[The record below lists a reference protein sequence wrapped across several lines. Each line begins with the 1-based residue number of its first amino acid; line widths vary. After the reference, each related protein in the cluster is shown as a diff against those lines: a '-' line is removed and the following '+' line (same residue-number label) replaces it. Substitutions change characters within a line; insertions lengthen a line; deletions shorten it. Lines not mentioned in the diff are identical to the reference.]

1 MWSKMKTRFFSC
13 IFTVII
19 FNCVPLMSFSQG
31 RGGNGGTMEVSERNE
46 AGQAV
51 LFDFDFPR
59 GDLQNLI
66 KFISEETD
74 LTIIASE
81 NDIKDKKFALTNL
94 KSVTIEETLEKIKTV
109 LSQYNLTMIRTDSTI
124 LITTFEKAVQMKV
137 PIKRITA
144 DPSQVEQTDEIQT
157 YIVQLSGAVASELVN
172 SLKTL
177 LNKSAN
183 IFADASSNLLIITDV
198 ASNIHRVV
206 TILQAVDEEPEIPL
220 KVEVV
225 PLVNAEATSLA
236 RTLSDVFSQ
245 DGMVANILRKL
256 GSAKDEKD
264 VEKLMQRAKEEGAG
278 IDMLRG
284 LIQIVPDENS
294 NSLIIK
300 ASEANITAL
309 KNLIEQLDT
318 VSNVQTEIKI
328 FRLDFAIAENVAETL
343 EDLITGISSGGSSRR
358 DRGRSSWRDRE
369 RRERER
375 RDRQRGRGDRGRGG
389 QGNQGIV
396 GTVSISSD
404 ERLNAILVS
413 SDPRNFSF
421 LDKIITELDEADP
434 QDEMQIYFLKFA
446 DAQTLTE
453 TLENL
458 FEGGTGSDDDRPWW
472 ERGRSRDRGGD
483 EGVGGFGIQGEVS
496 LVPDLRLNALL
507 VSTPSQNFATID
519 KLIKDLDV
527 NMPSQEWGT
536 KIYYLKYAD
545 AENIEAVINN
555 VYQGSSSS
563 SGRRGFFDFLP
574 SRRSQSQGSLAGN
587 VVAEAYPTL
596 NSIIVSTST
605 QRNFELITQFI
616 EELDV
621 PTPEGQR
628 EVTKLIRLEYAEAEE
643 LEQLLERVWDE
654 GDSSS
659 SSGRFSFSRFMASGG
674 QAEQKDVTSLR
685 GRVEVEADNQ
695 TNSVLV
701 RTLQRYM
708 ADAVA
713 MIRQLD
719 FVRGQ
724 VWINIQILEVTLDE
738 NTRFGLEITA
748 QENKIFGAELTDKN
762 PLVGNIET
770 QLGLAQ
776 QISGFNYS
784 LVSNEYMALLHT
796 LMRQNKVKT
805 LSTPSL
811 LARDNTSVSWSSG
824 RRIPYLQSINVSSN
838 TIDGGISQ
846 PLYNYDFID
855 PPVGINIDLIPHITR
870 SKPDTNG
877 LRTIGLE
884 IEQIQA
890 SNFIE
895 FTDFNAPITEDRT
908 FSGYIDIQDGQQ
920 IVVGG
925 MIKSK
930 QTEVENKVP
939 FLGDIPL
946 IGGLFR
952 STETIVE
959 NSEVVIL
966 ITPHIVDMQ
975 NADDIEKL
983 KQRADEWRHNGS
995 KEMQS
1000 GSNQDESNQDVDADN
1015 VDVDEWQH
1023 NESKEVQSESN
1034 QDEDPADDEDA
1045 GNADDDEEE
1054 K

>member
-1 MWSKMKTRFFSC
+1 MKIRFLSC
-13 IFTVII
+13 IVTLVT
-19 FNCVPLMSFSQG
+19 FNFLLLLSFAQD
-31 RGGNGGTMEVSERNE
+31 RGGNGGNMEVSERNE
-46 AGQAV
+46 TGQAV
-51 LFDFDFPR
+51 RFDFDFPR
-59 GDLQNLI
+59 GDLQSLI
-66 KFISEETD
+66 RFISEETD

-94 KSVTIEETLEKIKTV
+94 KGVTIEETLEKIKTV
-109 LSQYNLTMIRTDSTI
+109 LSQYNLTMIHTDSTI

-144 DPSQVEQTDEIQT
+144 DPNQVEQTDEIQT
-157 YIVQLSGAVASELVN
+157 YIIQLTGAVASELVN

-183 IFADASSNLLIITDV
+183 IFADTTSNLLIITDV

-206 TILQAVDEEPEIPL
+206 TILQAADEEPQIPL

-245 DGMVANILRKL
+245 DGMVSNILRKL
-256 GSAKDEKD
+256 GNAKDEKD
-264 VEKLMQRAKEEGAG
+264 VEKMMQKAKKDGAG

-284 LIQIVPDENS
+284 LIQIVPDQNS

-300 ASEANITAL
+300 ASEDNIAAL
-309 KNLIEQLDT
+309 KNLIEKLDT

-328 FRLDFAIAENVAETL
+328 FRLNYAISENVAETL
-343 EDLITGISSGGSSRR
+343 EDLITGISGSSSSRSR
-358 DRGRSSWRDRE
+358 DRGRSWWDRR

-375 RDRQRGRGDRGRGG
+375 RERGG
-389 QGNQGIV
+389 SSQSNQGVV
-396 GTVSISSD
+396 GTVSVSSD
-404 ERLNAILVS
+404 ERLNAILIS
-413 SDPRNFSF
+413 SDPRNFPF
-421 LDKIITELDEADP
+421 LEKIITELDEADP

-453 TLENL
+453 TLRNL
-458 FEGGTGSDDDRPWW
+458 FEGDTGEDDDRPWW
-472 ERGRSRDRGGD
+472 ERRRERDRGD
-483 EGVGGFGIQGEVS
+483 EGEGGFGIQGAVS

-507 VSTPSQNFATID
+507 VSTPQQNFATID

-527 NMPSQEWGT
+527 SMPSQEWGT
-536 KIYYLKYAD
+536 KVYYLKYAD

-563 SGRRGFFDFLP
+563 SRNRGFFSFLP
-574 SRRSQSQGSLAGN
+574 SRRTQSQGSLAGN
-587 VVAEAYPTL
+587 VVAEAYPTM
-596 NSIIVSTST
+596 NSVIVSTST

-621 PTPEGQR
+621 PTPKGQR
-628 EVTKLIRLEYAEAEE
+628 EITKLIRLEYADAEDM
-643 LEQLLERVWDE
+643 EQLLESIWDE
-654 GDSSS
+654 WSSNDNN
-659 SSGRFSFSRFMASGG
+659 RFSFSRFMASGG
-674 QAEQKDVTSLR
+674 QAEQTDVTSLR
-685 GRVEVEADNQ
+685 GKVETEADNQ
-695 TNSVLV
+695 TNSILV
-701 RTLQRYM
+701 RTLERYM
-708 ADAVA
+708 DDAEA

-724 VWINIQILEVTLDE
+724 VWIDIQILEVTLDE
-738 NTRFGLEITA
+738 NTRFGLQMTA
-748 QENKIFGAELTDKN
+748 QENKIFGTELTNQN
-762 PLVGNIET
+762 PLVGNIDT

-784 LVSNEYMALLHT
+784 LASNEYMALLHT

-811 LARDNTSVSWSSG
+811 LTRDNTQVSWSSG
-824 RRIPYLQSINVSSN
+824 RRIPYLQSINVSN
-838 TIDGGISQ
+838 NLLDGGVSQ

-855 PPVGINIDLIPHITR
+855 PPVGINIELTPHITKSESNTSER
-870 SKPDTNG
+870 
-877 LRTIGLE
+877 RTIGLE
-884 IEQIQA
+884 IDQIQA

-895 FTDFNAPITEDRT
+895 FTDFNAPITEDRI
-908 FSGYIDIQDGQQ
+908 FSGYIDILDGQQ

-925 MIKSK
+925 MIKSQ

-946 IGGLFR
+946 IGSLFR
-952 STETIVE
+952 STETITE

-975 NADDIEKL
+975 NENDVEKL
-983 KQRADEWRHNGS
+983 KQKTDEWRHNGS
-995 KEMQS
+995 KEIQPES
-1000 GSNQDESNQDVDADN
+1000 KQDE
-1015 VDVDEWQH
+1015 
-1023 NESKEVQSESN
+1023 
-1034 QDEDPADDEDA
+1034 
-1045 GNADDDEEE
+1045 E

>member
-1 MWSKMKTRFFSC
+1 MKIRFLSC
-13 IFTVII
+13 IVTLVT
-19 FNCVPLMSFSQG
+19 FNFLLLLSFAQD
-31 RGGNGGTMEVSERNE
+31 RGGNGGNMEVSERNE
-46 AGQAV
+46 TGQAV
-51 LFDFDFPR
+51 RFDFDFPR
-59 GDLQNLI
+59 GDLQSLI
-66 KFISEETD
+66 RFISEETD

-94 KSVTIEETLEKIKTV
+94 KGVTIEETLEKIKTV
-109 LSQYNLTMIRTDSTI
+109 LSQYNLTMIHTDSTI

-144 DPSQVEQTDEIQT
+144 DPNQVEQTDEIQT
-157 YIVQLSGAVASELVN
+157 YIIQLTGAVASELVN

-183 IFADASSNLLIITDV
+183 IFADTTSNLLIITDV

-206 TILQAVDEEPEIPL
+206 TILQAADEEPQIPL

-245 DGMVANILRKL
+245 DGMVSNILRKL
-256 GSAKDEKD
+256 GNAKDEKD
-264 VEKLMQRAKEEGAG
+264 VEKMMQKAKKDGAG

-284 LIQIVPDENS
+284 LIQIVPDQNS

-300 ASEANITAL
+300 ASEDNIAAL
-309 KNLIEQLDT
+309 KNLIEKLDT

-328 FRLDFAIAENVAETL
+328 FRLNYAISENVAETL
-343 EDLITGISSGGSSRR
+343 EDLITGISGGSSSRSR
-358 DRGRSSWRDRE
+358 DRDRSWWDRR

-375 RDRQRGRGDRGRGG
+375 RERGG
-389 QGNQGIV
+389 SSQGNQGVV
-396 GTVSISSD
+396 GTVSVSSD
-404 ERLNAILVS
+404 ERLNAILLS
-413 SDPRNFSF
+413 SDPRNFPF
-421 LDKIITELDEADP
+421 LEKIITELDEADP

-453 TLENL
+453 TLRNL
-458 FEGGTGSDDDRPWW
+458 FEGDTGEDDDRPWW
-472 ERGRSRDRGGD
+472 ERRRERDRGD
-483 EGVGGFGIQGEVS
+483 EGEGGFGIQGEVS

-507 VSTPSQNFATID
+507 VSTPQQNFATID

-527 NMPSQEWGT
+527 SMPSQEWGT
-536 KIYYLKYAD
+536 KVYYLKYAD

-563 SGRRGFFDFLP
+563 SRNRGFFSFLP
-574 SRRSQSQGSLAGN
+574 SRRTQSQGSLAGN
-587 VVAEAYPTL
+587 VVAEAYPTM
-596 NSIIVSTST
+596 NSVIVSTST

-621 PTPEGQR
+621 PTPKGQR
-628 EVTKLIRLEYAEAEE
+628 EITKLIRLQYADAEE
-643 LEQLLERVWDE
+643 MEQLLESIWDE
-654 GDSSS
+654 WSSNDNNR
-659 SSGRFSFSRFMASGG
+659 GFSFSRFMASGG
-674 QAEQKDVTSLR
+674 QAEQTDVTSLR
-685 GRVEVEADNQ
+685 GKVETEADTQ
-695 TNSVLV
+695 TNSILV
-701 RTLQRYM
+701 RTLERYM
-708 ADAVA
+708 DDAEA

-724 VWINIQILEVTLDE
+724 VWIDIQILEVTLDE
-738 NTRFGLEITA
+738 NTRFGLQMTA
-748 QENKIFGAELTDKN
+748 QENKIFGTELTNQN
-762 PLVGNIET
+762 PLVGNIDT

-784 LVSNEYMALLHT
+784 LASNEYMALLHT

-811 LARDNTSVSWSSG
+811 LTRDNTQVSWSSG
-824 RRIPYLQSINVSSN
+824 RRIPYLQSINVSN
-838 TIDGGISQ
+838 NLLDGGVSQ

-855 PPVGINIDLIPHITR
+855 PPVGINIELTPHITKSESNTSER
-870 SKPDTNG
+870 
-877 LRTIGLE
+877 RTIGLE
-884 IEQIQA
+884 IDQIQA

-908 FSGYIDIQDGQQ
+908 FSGYIDILDGQQ

-946 IGGLFR
+946 IGSLFR
-952 STETIVE
+952 STETITE

-975 NADDIEKL
+975 NENDVEKL
-983 KQRADEWRHNGS
+983 KQKTDEWRHNGS
-995 KEMQS
+995 KEIQPES
-1000 GSNQDESNQDVDADN
+1000 KQDE
-1015 VDVDEWQH
+1015 
-1023 NESKEVQSESN
+1023 
-1034 QDEDPADDEDA
+1034 
-1045 GNADDDEEE
+1045 E

>member
-1 MWSKMKTRFFSC
+1 MKIRFLSC
-13 IFTVII
+13 IVTLVT
-19 FNCVPLMSFSQG
+19 FNFLLLLSFAQD
-31 RGGNGGTMEVSERNE
+31 RGGNGGNMEVSERNE
-46 AGQAV
+46 TGQAV
-51 LFDFDFPR
+51 RFDFDFPR
-59 GDLQNLI
+59 GDLQSLI
-66 KFISEETD
+66 RFISEETD

-94 KSVTIEETLEKIKTV
+94 KGVTIEETLEKIKTV
-109 LSQYNLTMIRTDSTI
+109 LSQYNLTMIHTDSTI

-144 DPSQVEQTDEIQT
+144 DPNQVEQTDEIQT
-157 YIVQLSGAVASELVN
+157 YIIQLTGAVASELVN

-183 IFADASSNLLIITDV
+183 IFADTTSNLLIITDV

-206 TILQAVDEEPEIPL
+206 TILQAADEEPQIPL

-245 DGMVANILRKL
+245 DGMVSNILRKL
-256 GSAKDEKD
+256 GNAKDEKD
-264 VEKLMQRAKEEGAG
+264 VEKMMQKAKKDGAG

-284 LIQIVPDENS
+284 LIQIVPDQNS

-300 ASEANITAL
+300 ASEDNIAAL
-309 KNLIEQLDT
+309 KNLIEKLDT

-328 FRLDFAIAENVAETL
+328 FRLNYAISENVAETL
-343 EDLITGISSGGSSRR
+343 EDLITGISGSSSSRSR
-358 DRGRSSWRDRE
+358 DRGRSWWDRR

-375 RDRQRGRGDRGRGG
+375 RERGG
-389 QGNQGIV
+389 SSQSNQGVV
-396 GTVSISSD
+396 GTVSVSSD
-404 ERLNAILVS
+404 ERLNAILIS
-413 SDPRNFSF
+413 SDPRNFPF
-421 LDKIITELDEADP
+421 LEKIITELDEADP

-453 TLENL
+453 TLRNL
-458 FEGGTGSDDDRPWW
+458 FEGDTGEDDDRPWW
-472 ERGRSRDRGGD
+472 ERRRERDRGD
-483 EGVGGFGIQGEVS
+483 ESEGGFGIQGEVS

-507 VSTPSQNFATID
+507 VSTPQQNFATID

-527 NMPSQEWGT
+527 SMPSQEWGT
-536 KIYYLKYAD
+536 KVYYLKYAD

-563 SGRRGFFDFLP
+563 SRNRGFFSFLP
-574 SRRSQSQGSLAGN
+574 SRRTQSQGSLAGN
-587 VVAEAYPTL
+587 VVAEAYPTM
-596 NSIIVSTST
+596 NSVIVSTST

-621 PTPEGQR
+621 PTPKGQR
-628 EVTKLIRLEYAEAEE
+628 EITKLIRLEYADAEDM
-643 LEQLLERVWDE
+643 EQLLERTWDE
-654 GDSSS
+654 N
-659 SSGRFSFSRFMASGG
+659 SGNDNNRGFSFSRFMASGG

-695 TNSVLV
+695 TNSILV
-701 RTLQRYM
+701 RTLERYM
-708 ADAVA
+708 DDAEA

-724 VWINIQILEVTLDE
+724 VWIDIQILEVTLDE
-738 NTRFGLEITA
+738 NTRFGLQMTA
-748 QENKIFGAELTDKN
+748 QENKIFGTELTNQN
-762 PLVGNIET
+762 PLVGNIDT

-784 LVSNEYMALLHT
+784 LASNEYMALLHT

-811 LARDNTSVSWSSG
+811 LTRDNTQVSWSSG
-824 RRIPYLQSINVSSN
+824 RRIPYLQSINVSN
-838 TIDGGISQ
+838 NLLDGGVSQ

-855 PPVGINIDLIPHITR
+855 PPVGINIELTPHITKSESNTSER
-870 SKPDTNG
+870 
-877 LRTIGLE
+877 RTIGLE
-884 IEQIQA
+884 IDQIQA

-908 FSGYIDIQDGQQ
+908 FSGYIDILDGQQ

-946 IGGLFR
+946 IGSLFR
-952 STETIVE
+952 STETITE

-975 NADDIEKL
+975 NENDIEKL
-983 KQRADEWRHNGS
+983 KQKTDEWRHNGS
-995 KEMQS
+995 KEIQPES
-1000 GSNQDESNQDVDADN
+1000 KQDE
-1015 VDVDEWQH
+1015 
-1023 NESKEVQSESN
+1023 
-1034 QDEDPADDEDA
+1034 
-1045 GNADDDEEE
+1045 E

>member
-1 MWSKMKTRFFSC
+1 MKTRFFSC
-13 IFTVII
+13 IVTLVT
-19 FNCVPLMSFSQG
+19 FNFLLLLSFAQDRG
-31 RGGNGGTMEVSERNE
+31 RNGGNMEVSERNE
-46 AGQAV
+46 TGQAV
-51 LFDFDFPR
+51 RFDFDFPR
-59 GDLQNLI
+59 GDLQSLI
-66 KFISEETD
+66 RFISEETD

-81 NDIKDKKFALTNL
+81 SDIKDKKFALTNL
-94 KSVTIEETLEKIKTV
+94 KGVTIEETLEKIKTV
-109 LSQYNLTMIRTDSTI
+109 LSQYDLTMIHTDSTI

-144 DPSQVEQTDEIQT
+144 DPDQVEQTDEIQT
-157 YIVQLSGAVASELVN
+157 YIIQLTGAVASELVN

-183 IFADASSNLLIITDV
+183 IFADTTSNLLIITDV

-206 TILQAVDEEPEIPL
+206 TILQAADEEPQIPL

-245 DGMVANILRKL
+245 DGMVSNILRKL
-256 GSAKDEKD
+256 GNAKDEKD
-264 VEKLMQRAKEEGAG
+264 VEKMMQRAKKDGAG

-284 LIQIVPDENS
+284 LIQIVPDQNS

-300 ASEANITAL
+300 ASEANIAAL
-309 KNLIEQLDT
+309 KNLIEKLDT

-328 FRLDFAIAENVAETL
+328 FRLNYAISENVAETL
-343 EDLITGISSGGSSRR
+343 EDLITGISGSSSSRSR
-358 DRGRSSWRDRE
+358 DRNRSWWDRG

-375 RDRQRGRGDRGRGG
+375 RERGG
-389 QGNQGIV
+389 SSQSNQGVV

-413 SDPRNFSF
+413 SDPRNFP
-421 LDKIITELDEADP
+421 LLEKIITELDEADP

-453 TLENL
+453 TLRNL
-458 FEGGTGSDDDRPWW
+458 FEGDTGEDDDRPWW
-472 ERGRSRDRGGD
+472 ERRRERDRGD
-483 EGVGGFGIQGEVS
+483 EGEGGFGIQGEVS

-507 VSTPSQNFATID
+507 VSTPQQNFATID

-536 KIYYLKYAD
+536 KVYYLKYAD

-563 SGRRGFFDFLP
+563 SRSRGFFSFLP
-574 SRRSQSQGSLAGN
+574 SRRTQSQGSLAGN
-587 VVAEAYPTL
+587 VVAEAYPTM
-596 NSIIVSTST
+596 NSVIVSTST

-621 PTPEGQR
+621 PTPKGQR
-628 EVTKLIRLEYAEAEE
+628 EITKLIRLEYAEAEE
-643 LEQLLERVWDE
+643 MEQLLESIWDE
-654 GDSSS
+654 FSSNDNNR
-659 SSGRFSFSRFMASGG
+659 GFSFSRFMASGG
-674 QAEQKDVTSLR
+674 QAEQTDVTSLR
-685 GRVEVEADNQ
+685 GKVETEADNQ
-695 TNSVLV
+695 TNSILV
-701 RTLQRYM
+701 RTLERYM
-708 ADAVA
+708 DDAEA
-713 MIRQLD
+713 MVRQLD

-724 VWINIQILEVTLDE
+724 VWIDIQILEVTLDE
-738 NTRFGLEITA
+738 NTRFGLEMTA
-748 QENKIFGAELTDKN
+748 QENKIFGTELTNQN
-762 PLVGNIET
+762 PLVGNIDT

-811 LARDNTSVSWSSG
+811 LTRDNTQVSWSSG
-824 RRIPYLQSINVSSN
+824 RRIPYLQSINVSN
-838 TIDGGISQ
+838 NLLDGGVSQ

-855 PPVGINIDLIPHITR
+855 PPVGININLTPHITK
-870 SKPDTNG
+870 SESNTSEQ
-877 LRTIGLE
+877 RTIGLE
-884 IEQIQA
+884 IDEIQA

-908 FSGYIDIQDGQQ
+908 FSGYIDILDGQQ

-946 IGGLFR
+946 IGSLFR
-952 STETIVE
+952 STETITE

-975 NADDIEKL
+975 NENDIEKL
-983 KQRADEWRHNGS
+983 KQKADEWRHNGS
-995 KEMQS
+995 QEIQPESK
-1000 GSNQDESNQDVDADN
+1000 QDE
-1015 VDVDEWQH
+1015 
-1023 NESKEVQSESN
+1023 
-1034 QDEDPADDEDA
+1034 
-1045 GNADDDEEE
+1045 E

>member
-1 MWSKMKTRFFSC
+1 MKIRFLSC
-13 IFTVII
+13 IVTLVT
-19 FNCVPLMSFSQG
+19 FNFLLLLSFAQD
-31 RGGNGGTMEVSERNE
+31 RGGNGGNMEVSERNE
-46 AGQAV
+46 TGQAV
-51 LFDFDFPR
+51 RFDFDFPR
-59 GDLQNLI
+59 GDLQSLI
-66 KFISEETD
+66 RFISEETD

-94 KSVTIEETLEKIKTV
+94 KGVTIEETLEKIKTV
-109 LSQYNLTMIRTDSTI
+109 LSQYNLTMIHTDSTI

-144 DPSQVEQTDEIQT
+144 DPNQVEQTDEIQT
-157 YIVQLSGAVASELVN
+157 YIIQLTGAVASELVN

-183 IFADASSNLLIITDV
+183 IFADTTSNLLIITDV

-206 TILQAVDEEPEIPL
+206 TILQAADEEPQIPL

-245 DGMVANILRKL
+245 DGMVSNILRKL
-256 GSAKDEKD
+256 GNAKDEKD
-264 VEKLMQRAKEEGAG
+264 VEKMMQKAKKDGAG

-284 LIQIVPDENS
+284 LIQIVPDQNS

-300 ASEANITAL
+300 ASEDNIAAL
-309 KNLIEQLDT
+309 KNLIEKLDT

-328 FRLDFAIAENVAETL
+328 FRLNYAISENVAETL
-343 EDLITGISSGGSSRR
+343 EDLITGISGSSSSRSR
-358 DRGRSSWRDRE
+358 DRGRSWWDRR

-375 RDRQRGRGDRGRGG
+375 RERGG
-389 QGNQGIV
+389 SSQSNQGVV
-396 GTVSISSD
+396 GTVSVSSD
-404 ERLNAILVS
+404 ERLNAILIS
-413 SDPRNFSF
+413 SDPRNFPF
-421 LDKIITELDEADP
+421 LEKIITELDEADP

-453 TLENL
+453 TLRNL
-458 FEGGTGSDDDRPWW
+458 FEGDTGEDDDRPWW
-472 ERGRSRDRGGD
+472 ERRRERDRGD
-483 EGVGGFGIQGEVS
+483 EGEGGFGIQGEVS

-507 VSTPSQNFATID
+507 VSTPQQNFATID

-527 NMPSQEWGT
+527 SMPSQEWGT
-536 KIYYLKYAD
+536 KVYYLKYAD

-563 SGRRGFFDFLP
+563 SRNRGFFSFLP
-574 SRRSQSQGSLAGN
+574 SRRTQSQGSLAGN
-587 VVAEAYPTL
+587 VVAEAYPTM
-596 NSIIVSTST
+596 NSVIVSTST

-621 PTPEGQR
+621 PTPKGQR
-628 EVTKLIRLEYAEAEE
+628 EITKLIRLQYAEAEE
-643 LEQLLERVWDE
+643 MEQLLERTWDE
-654 GDSSS
+654 N
-659 SSGRFSFSRFMASGG
+659 SGNDNNRGFSFSRFMASGG

-695 TNSVLV
+695 TNSILV
-701 RTLQRYM
+701 RTLERYM
-708 ADAVA
+708 DDAEA

-724 VWINIQILEVTLDE
+724 VWIDIQILEVTLDE
-738 NTRFGLEITA
+738 NTRFGLQMTA
-748 QENKIFGAELTDKN
+748 QENKIFGTELTNQN
-762 PLVGNIET
+762 PLVGNIDT

-784 LVSNEYMALLHT
+784 LASNEYMALLHT

-811 LARDNTSVSWSSG
+811 LTRDNTQVSWSSG
-824 RRIPYLQSINVSSN
+824 RRIPYLQSINVSN
-838 TIDGGISQ
+838 NLLDGGVSQ

-855 PPVGINIDLIPHITR
+855 PPVGINIELTPHITKSESNTSER
-870 SKPDTNG
+870 
-877 LRTIGLE
+877 RTIGLE
-884 IEQIQA
+884 IDQIQA

-908 FSGYIDIQDGQQ
+908 FSGYIDILDGQQ

-946 IGGLFR
+946 IGSLFR
-952 STETIVE
+952 STETITE

-975 NADDIEKL
+975 NENDIEKL
-983 KQRADEWRHNGS
+983 KQKTDEWRHNGS
-995 KEMQS
+995 KEIQPES
-1000 GSNQDESNQDVDADN
+1000 KQDE
-1015 VDVDEWQH
+1015 
-1023 NESKEVQSESN
+1023 
-1034 QDEDPADDEDA
+1034 
-1045 GNADDDEEE
+1045 E

>member
-1 MWSKMKTRFFSC
+1 MKIRFLSC
-13 IFTVII
+13 IVTLVT
-19 FNCVPLMSFSQG
+19 FNFLLLLSFAQD
-31 RGGNGGTMEVSERNE
+31 RGGNGGNMEVSERNE
-46 AGQAV
+46 TGQAV
-51 LFDFDFPR
+51 RFDFDFPR
-59 GDLQNLI
+59 GDLQSLI
-66 KFISEETD
+66 RFISEETD

-94 KSVTIEETLEKIKTV
+94 KGVTIEETLEKIKTV
-109 LSQYNLTMIRTDSTI
+109 LSQYNLTMIHTDSTI

-144 DPSQVEQTDEIQT
+144 DPNQVEQTDEIQT
-157 YIVQLSGAVASELVN
+157 YIIQLTGAVASELVN

-183 IFADASSNLLIITDV
+183 IFADTTSNLLIITDV

-206 TILQAVDEEPEIPL
+206 TILQAADEEPQIPL

-245 DGMVANILRKL
+245 DGMVSNILRKL
-256 GSAKDEKD
+256 GNAKDEKD
-264 VEKLMQRAKEEGAG
+264 VEKMMQKAKKDGAG

-284 LIQIVPDENS
+284 LIQIVPDQNS

-300 ASEANITAL
+300 ASEDNIAAL
-309 KNLIEQLDT
+309 KNLIEKLDT

-328 FRLDFAIAENVAETL
+328 FRLNYAISENVAETL
-343 EDLITGISSGGSSRR
+343 EDLITGISGSSSSRSR
-358 DRGRSSWRDRE
+358 DRGRSWWDQR

-375 RDRQRGRGDRGRGG
+375 RERGG
-389 QGNQGIV
+389 SSQSNQGVV
-396 GTVSISSD
+396 GTVSVSSD
-404 ERLNAILVS
+404 ERLNAILIS
-413 SDPRNFSF
+413 SDPRNFPF
-421 LDKIITELDEADP
+421 LEKIITELDEADP

-453 TLENL
+453 TLRNL
-458 FEGGTGSDDDRPWW
+458 FEGDTGEDDDRPWW
-472 ERGRSRDRGGD
+472 ERRRERDRGD
-483 EGVGGFGIQGEVS
+483 EGEGGFGIQGEVS

-507 VSTPSQNFATID
+507 VSTPQQNFATID

-527 NMPSQEWGT
+527 SMPSQEWGT
-536 KIYYLKYAD
+536 KVYYLKYAD

-563 SGRRGFFDFLP
+563 SRNRGFFSFLP
-574 SRRSQSQGSLAGN
+574 SRRTQSQGSLAGN
-587 VVAEAYPTL
+587 VVAEAYPTM
-596 NSIIVSTST
+596 NSVIVSTST

-621 PTPEGQR
+621 PTPKGQR
-628 EVTKLIRLEYAEAEE
+628 EITKLIRLQYADAEDM
-643 LEQLLERVWDE
+643 EQLLERTWDE
-654 GDSSS
+654 N
-659 SSGRFSFSRFMASGG
+659 SGNDNNRGFSFSRFMASGG

-685 GRVEVEADNQ
+685 GKVETEADNQ
-695 TNSVLV
+695 TNSILV
-701 RTLQRYM
+701 RTLERYM
-708 ADAVA
+708 DDAEA

-724 VWINIQILEVTLDE
+724 VWIDIQILEVTLDE
-738 NTRFGLEITA
+738 NTRFGLEMTA
-748 QENKIFGAELTDKN
+748 QENKIFGTELTNQN
-762 PLVGNIET
+762 PLVGNIDT

-784 LVSNEYMALLHT
+784 LASNEYMALLHT

-811 LARDNTSVSWSSG
+811 LTRDNTQVSWSSG
-824 RRIPYLQSINVSSN
+824 RRIPYLQSINVSN
-838 TIDGGISQ
+838 NLLDGGVSQ

-855 PPVGINIDLIPHITR
+855 PPVGINIELTPHITKSESNTSER
-870 SKPDTNG
+870 
-877 LRTIGLE
+877 RTIGLE
-884 IEQIQA
+884 IDQIQA

-908 FSGYIDIQDGQQ
+908 FSGYIDILDGQQ

-946 IGGLFR
+946 IGSLFR
-952 STETIVE
+952 STETITE

-975 NADDIEKL
+975 NENDIEKL
-983 KQRADEWRHNGS
+983 KQKTDEWRHNGS
-995 KEMQS
+995 KEIQPES
-1000 GSNQDESNQDVDADN
+1000 KQDE
-1015 VDVDEWQH
+1015 
-1023 NESKEVQSESN
+1023 
-1034 QDEDPADDEDA
+1034 
-1045 GNADDDEEE
+1045 E

>member
-1 MWSKMKTRFFSC
+1 MKIRFFSC
-13 IFTVII
+13 IVTLVT
-19 FNCVPLMSFSQG
+19 FNFLLLLSFAQD
-31 RGGNGGTMEVSERNE
+31 RGGNGGNMEVSERNE
-46 AGQAV
+46 TGQAV
-51 LFDFDFPR
+51 RFDFDFPR
-59 GDLQNLI
+59 GDLQSLI
-66 KFISEETD
+66 RFISEETD

-94 KSVTIEETLEKIKTV
+94 KGVTIEETLEKIKTV
-109 LSQYNLTMIRTDSTI
+109 LSQYNLTMIHTDSTI

-144 DPSQVEQTDEIQT
+144 DPNQVEQTDEIQT
-157 YIVQLSGAVASELVN
+157 YIIQLTGAVASELVN

-183 IFADASSNLLIITDV
+183 IFADTTSNLLIITDV

-206 TILQAVDEEPEIPL
+206 TILQAADEEPQIPL

-245 DGMVANILRKL
+245 DGMVSNILRKL
-256 GSAKDEKD
+256 GNAKDEKD
-264 VEKLMQRAKEEGAG
+264 VEKMMQKAKKDGAG

-284 LIQIVPDENS
+284 LIQIVPDQNS

-300 ASEANITAL
+300 ASEDNIAAL
-309 KNLIEQLDT
+309 KNLIEKLDT

-328 FRLDFAIAENVAETL
+328 FRLNYAISENVAETL
-343 EDLITGISSGGSSRR
+343 EDLITGISGSSSSRSR
-358 DRGRSSWRDRE
+358 DRDRSWWDRR

-375 RDRQRGRGDRGRGG
+375 RERGG
-389 QGNQGIV
+389 SSQGNQGVV
-396 GTVSISSD
+396 GTVSVSSD
-404 ERLNAILVS
+404 ERLNAILIS
-413 SDPRNFSF
+413 SDPRNFPF
-421 LDKIITELDEADP
+421 LEKIITELDEADP

-453 TLENL
+453 TLRNL
-458 FEGGTGSDDDRPWW
+458 FEGDTGEDDDRPWW
-472 ERGRSRDRGGD
+472 ERRRERDRGD
-483 EGVGGFGIQGEVS
+483 EGEGGFGIQGEVS

-507 VSTPSQNFATID
+507 VSTPQQNFATID

-527 NMPSQEWGT
+527 SMPSQEWGT
-536 KIYYLKYAD
+536 KVYYLKYAD

-563 SGRRGFFDFLP
+563 SRNRGFFSFLP
-574 SRRSQSQGSLAGN
+574 SRRTQSQGSLAGN
-587 VVAEAYPTL
+587 VVAEAYPTM

-621 PTPEGQR
+621 PTPKGQR
-628 EVTKLIRLEYAEAEE
+628 EITKLIRLQYADAEDM
-643 LEQLLERVWDE
+643 EQLLESIWDE
-654 GDSSS
+654 WSSNDNN
-659 SSGRFSFSRFMASGG
+659 RFSFSRFMASGG
-674 QAEQKDVTSLR
+674 QAEQTDVTSLR
-685 GRVEVEADNQ
+685 GKVETEADNQ
-695 TNSVLV
+695 TNSILV
-701 RTLQRYM
+701 RTLERYM
-708 ADAVA
+708 DDAEA

-724 VWINIQILEVTLDE
+724 VWIDIQILEVTLDD
-738 NTRFGLEITA
+738 NTRFGLQMTA
-748 QENKIFGAELTDKN
+748 QENKIFGTELTNQN
-762 PLVGNIET
+762 PLVGNIDT

-784 LVSNEYMALLHT
+784 LASNEYMALLHT

-811 LARDNTSVSWSSG
+811 LTRDNTQVSWSSG
-824 RRIPYLQSINVSSN
+824 RRIPYLQSINVSN
-838 TIDGGISQ
+838 NLLDGGVSQ

-855 PPVGINIDLIPHITR
+855 PPVGINIELTPHITKSESNTSER
-870 SKPDTNG
+870 
-877 LRTIGLE
+877 RTIGLE
-884 IEQIQA
+884 IDQIQA

-908 FSGYIDIQDGQQ
+908 FSGYIDILDGQQ

-946 IGGLFR
+946 IGSLFR
-952 STETIVE
+952 STETITE

-975 NADDIEKL
+975 NENDIKKL
-983 KQRADEWRHNGS
+983 KQKADEWRHNGS
-995 KEMQS
+995 TEMQPEL
-1000 GSNQDESNQDVDADN
+1000 NRDT
-1015 VDVDEWQH
+1015 
-1023 NESKEVQSESN
+1023 
-1034 QDEDPADDEDA
+1034 DD
-1045 GNADDDEEE
+1045 GDEE

>member
-1 MWSKMKTRFFSC
+1 MKTRFFSC
-13 IFTVII
+13 IFTLIT
-19 FNCVPLMSFSQG
+19 FNCVLLLSFSQN
-31 RGGNGGTMEVSERNE
+31 RGGNNGQMEVSERNE

-51 LFDFDFPR
+51 RFDFDFPR

-66 KFISEETD
+66 RFISEETD

-81 NDIKDKKFALTNL
+81 GDIKDKKFALTNL

-109 LSQYNLTMIRTDSTI
+109 LSQYNLTMIHTDSTI

-144 DPSQVEQTDEIQT
+144 DPNQVEQTDEIQT
-157 YIVQLSGAVASELVN
+157 YIIQLTGAVAGELVT

-183 IFADASSNLLIITDV
+183 IFADTTSNLLIITDV

-206 TILQAVDEEPEIPL
+206 TILQAADEEPEVPL

-245 DGMVANILRKL
+245 DGMVSNILRKL
-256 GSAKDEKD
+256 GNAKDEKD
-264 VEKLMQRAKEEGAG
+264 VEKLMQRAKKEGAG

-284 LIQIVPDENS
+284 LIQIVPDQNS

-300 ASEANITAL
+300 ASEDNIAAL
-309 KNLIEQLDT
+309 KNLIEKLDT

-328 FRLDFAIAENVAETL
+328 FRLNFAISENVAETL
-343 EDLITGISSGGSSRR
+343 EELITGISSGGSSSRSRSSSWR
-358 DRGRSSWRDRE
+358 DRERRDRE

-375 RDRQRGRGDRGRGG
+375 RRQGG
-389 QGNQGIV
+389 SSQNNQGVV

-413 SDPRNFSF
+413 SDPRNFPF
-421 LDKIITELDEADP
+421 LEKIITELDEADP

-446 DAQTLTE
+446 DAE
-453 TLENL
+453 TLAETLRNL
-458 FEGGTGSDDDRPWW
+458 FEGDTGADDNRPWW
-472 ERGRSRDRGGD
+472 ERGRDRDRGGD
-483 EGVGGFGIQGEVS
+483 EGEGGFGIQGEVS

-507 VSTPSQNFATID
+507 ISTPQQNFATID

-536 KIYYLKYAD
+536 RIYYLKYAD

-563 SGRRGFFDFLP
+563 SGGRGFFSFLP
-574 SRRSQSQGSLAGN
+574 SRRTQSQGSLAGN
-587 VVAEAYPTL
+587 VVAEAYPTM

-643 LEQLLERVWDE
+643 MEQLLERVWDE
-654 GDSSS
+654 NTSNDNNRG
-659 SSGRFSFSRFMASGG
+659 FSFSRFMASGG

-708 ADAVA
+708 ADAEA

-724 VWINIQILEVTLDE
+724 VWIDIQILEVTLDE

-748 QENKIFGAELTDKN
+748 QENKIFGAELTNQN
-762 PLVGNIET
+762 PLVGNIDT

-784 LVSNEYMALLHT
+784 LASNEYMALLHT

-811 LARDNTSVSWSSG
+811 LTRDNTSVSWSSG
-824 RRIPYLQSINVSSN
+824 RRIPYLQSINVSN
-838 TIDGGISQ
+838 NLLDGGVSQ

-855 PPVGINIDLIPHITR
+855 PPVGINIDLIPHITKSESNTSER
-870 SKPDTNG
+870 
-877 LRTIGLE
+877 RTIGLE

-908 FSGYIDIQDGQQ
+908 FSGYIDILDGQQ

-946 IGGLFR
+946 IGSFFR
-952 STETIVE
+952 STETITE

-975 NADDIEKL
+975 NENDIEKL
-983 KQRADEWRHNGS
+983 KQKADEWRHNGS
-995 KEMQS
+995 KEMQP
-1000 GSNQDESNQDVDADN
+1000 ESNRDADAEDN
-1015 VDVDEWQH
+1015 DVGI
-1023 NESKEVQSESN
+1023 
-1034 QDEDPADDEDA
+1034 DD
-1045 GNADDDEEE
+1045 GDEE

>member
-1 MWSKMKTRFFSC
+1 MKTRFFSC
-13 IFTVII
+13 IVTLVT
-19 FNCVPLMSFSQG
+19 FNFLLLLSFAQDRG
-31 RGGNGGTMEVSERNE
+31 RNGGNMEVSERNE
-46 AGQAV
+46 TGQAV
-51 LFDFDFPR
+51 RFDFDFPR
-59 GDLQNLI
+59 GDLQSLI
-66 KFISEETD
+66 RFISEETA

-94 KSVTIEETLEKIKTV
+94 KGVTIEETLEKIKTV
-109 LSQYNLTMIRTDSTI
+109 LSQYDLTMIHTDSTI

-144 DPSQVEQTDEIQT
+144 DPDQVEQTDEIQT
-157 YIVQLSGAVASELVN
+157 YIIQLTGAVASELVN

-183 IFADASSNLLIITDV
+183 IFADTTSNLLIITDV

-206 TILQAVDEEPEIPL
+206 TILQAADEEPQIPL

-245 DGMVANILRKL
+245 DGMVSNILRKL
-256 GSAKDEKD
+256 GNAKDEKD
-264 VEKLMQRAKEEGAG
+264 VEKMMQRAKKDGAG

-284 LIQIVPDENS
+284 LIQIVPDQNS

-300 ASEANITAL
+300 ASEDNIAAL
-309 KNLIEQLDT
+309 KNLIEKLDT

-328 FRLDFAIAENVAETL
+328 FRLNYAISENVAETL
-343 EDLITGISSGGSSRR
+343 EDLITGISGSSSSRSR
-358 DRGRSSWRDRE
+358 DRNRSWWDRG

-375 RDRQRGRGDRGRGG
+375 RERGG
-389 QGNQGIV
+389 SSQSNQGVV

-413 SDPRNFSF
+413 SDPRNFP
-421 LDKIITELDEADP
+421 LLEKIITELDEADP

-453 TLENL
+453 TLRNL
-458 FEGGTGSDDDRPWW
+458 FEGDTGEDDDRPWW
-472 ERGRSRDRGGD
+472 ERRRERDRGD
-483 EGVGGFGIQGEVS
+483 EGEGGFGIQGEVS

-507 VSTPSQNFATID
+507 VSTPQQNFATID

-536 KIYYLKYAD
+536 KVYYLKYAD

-563 SGRRGFFDFLP
+563 SRSRGFFSFLP
-574 SRRSQSQGSLAGN
+574 SRRTQSQGSLAGN
-587 VVAEAYPTL
+587 VVAEAYPTM
-596 NSIIVSTST
+596 NSVIVSTST

-621 PTPEGQR
+621 PTPKGQR
-628 EVTKLIRLEYAEAEE
+628 EITKLIRLEYAEAEE
-643 LEQLLERVWDE
+643 MEQLLERVWDE
-654 GDSSS
+654 GDSSSSS

-695 TNSVLV
+695 TNSILV
-701 RTLQRYM
+701 RTLERYM
-708 ADAVA
+708 DDAEA
-713 MIRQLD
+713 MVRQLD

-724 VWINIQILEVTLDE
+724 VWIDIQILEVTLDE
-738 NTRFGLEITA
+738 NTKFGLQMTA
-748 QENKIFGAELTDKN
+748 QENKIFGTELTNQN
-762 PLVGNIET
+762 PLVGNIDT

-811 LARDNTSVSWSSG
+811 LTRDNTQVSWSSG
-824 RRIPYLQSINVSSN
+824 RRIPYLQSINVSN
-838 TIDGGISQ
+838 NLLDGGVSQ

-855 PPVGINIDLIPHITR
+855 PPVGININLTPHITK
-870 SKPDTNG
+870 SESNTSEQ
-877 LRTIGLE
+877 RTIGLE
-884 IEQIQA
+884 IDEIQA

-908 FSGYIDIQDGQQ
+908 FSGYIDILDGQQ

-946 IGGLFR
+946 IGSLFR
-952 STETIVE
+952 STETISE
-959 NSEVVIL
+959 SSEVVIL
-966 ITPHIVDMQ
+966 ITPHIIDMQ
-975 NADDIEKL
+975 NENDIEKL
-983 KQRADEWRHNGS
+983 KQKADEWRHNGS
-995 KEMQS
+995 QEIQPESK
-1000 GSNQDESNQDVDADN
+1000 QDE
-1015 VDVDEWQH
+1015 
-1023 NESKEVQSESN
+1023 
-1034 QDEDPADDEDA
+1034 
-1045 GNADDDEEE
+1045 E

>member
-1 MWSKMKTRFFSC
+1 MKTRFFSC
-13 IFTVII
+13 IFTLII

-81 NDIKDKKFALTNL
+81 NDIKDKKFSLTNL

-375 RDRQRGRGDRGRGG
+375 RDRQRGRGRGG

-587 VVAEAYPTL
+587 VVAEAYPTM

-654 GDSSS
+654 NTSNNNNRG
-659 SSGRFSFSRFMASGG
+659 FSFSRFMASGG

-811 LARDNTSVSWSSG
+811 LARDNTAVSWSSG

-838 TIDGGISQ
+838 TIDGGVSQ

-870 SKPDTNG
+870 SKSDTNG

>member
-1 MWSKMKTRFFSC
+1 MKTRFFSC
-13 IFTVII
+13 IVTLVT
-19 FNCVPLMSFSQG
+19 FNFLLLLSFAQDRG
-31 RGGNGGTMEVSERNE
+31 RNGGNMEVSERNE
-46 AGQAV
+46 TGQAV
-51 LFDFDFPR
+51 RFDFDFPR
-59 GDLQNLI
+59 GDLQSLI
-66 KFISEETD
+66 RFISEETD

-81 NDIKDKKFALTNL
+81 SDIKDKKFALTNL
-94 KSVTIEETLEKIKTV
+94 KGVTIEETLEKIKTV
-109 LSQYNLTMIRTDSTI
+109 LSQYDLTMIHTDSTI

-144 DPSQVEQTDEIQT
+144 DPDQVEQTDEIQT
-157 YIVQLSGAVASELVN
+157 YIIQLTGAVASELVN

-183 IFADASSNLLIITDV
+183 IFADTTSNLLIITDV

-206 TILQAVDEEPEIPL
+206 TILQAADEEPQIPL

-245 DGMVANILRKL
+245 DGMVSNILRKL
-256 GSAKDEKD
+256 GNAKDEKD
-264 VEKLMQRAKEEGAG
+264 VEKMMQRAKKDGAG

-284 LIQIVPDENS
+284 LIQIVPDQNS

-300 ASEANITAL
+300 ASEANIAAL
-309 KNLIEQLDT
+309 KNLIEKLDT

-328 FRLDFAIAENVAETL
+328 FRLNYAISENVAETL
-343 EDLITGISSGGSSRR
+343 EDLITGISGSSSSRSR
-358 DRGRSSWRDRE
+358 DRNRSWWDRG

-375 RDRQRGRGDRGRGG
+375 RERGG
-389 QGNQGIV
+389 SSQSNQGVV

-413 SDPRNFSF
+413 SDPRNFP
-421 LDKIITELDEADP
+421 LLEKIITELDEADP

-453 TLENL
+453 TLRNL
-458 FEGGTGSDDDRPWW
+458 FEGDTGEDDDRPWW
-472 ERGRSRDRGGD
+472 ERRRERDRGD
-483 EGVGGFGIQGEVS
+483 EGEGGFGIQGEVS

-507 VSTPSQNFATID
+507 VSTPQQNFATID

-536 KIYYLKYAD
+536 KVYYLKYAD

-563 SGRRGFFDFLP
+563 SRSRGFFSFLP
-574 SRRSQSQGSLAGN
+574 SRRTQSQGSLAGN
-587 VVAEAYPTL
+587 VVAEAYPTM
-596 NSIIVSTST
+596 NSVIVSTST

-621 PTPEGQR
+621 PTPKGQR
-628 EVTKLIRLEYAEAEE
+628 EITKLIRLEYAEAEE
-643 LEQLLERVWDE
+643 MEQLLESIWDE
-654 GDSSS
+654 FSSNDNNR
-659 SSGRFSFSRFMASGG
+659 GFSFSRFMASGG
-674 QAEQKDVTSLR
+674 QAEQTDVTSLR
-685 GRVEVEADNQ
+685 GKVETEADNQ
-695 TNSVLV
+695 TNSILV
-701 RTLQRYM
+701 RTLERYM
-708 ADAVA
+708 DDAEA
-713 MIRQLD
+713 MVRQLD

-724 VWINIQILEVTLDE
+724 VWIDIQILEVTLDE
-738 NTRFGLEITA
+738 NTKFGLQMTA
-748 QENKIFGAELTDKN
+748 QENKIFGTELTNQN
-762 PLVGNIET
+762 PLVGNIDT

-811 LARDNTSVSWSSG
+811 LTRDNTQVSWSSG
-824 RRIPYLQSINVSSN
+824 RRIPYLQSINVSN
-838 TIDGGISQ
+838 NLLDGGVSQ

-855 PPVGINIDLIPHITR
+855 PPVGININLTPHITK
-870 SKPDTNG
+870 SESNTSEQ
-877 LRTIGLE
+877 RTIGLE
-884 IEQIQA
+884 IDEIQA

-908 FSGYIDIQDGQQ
+908 FSGYIDILDGQQ

-946 IGGLFR
+946 IGSLFR
-952 STETIVE
+952 STETISE
-959 NSEVVIL
+959 SSEVVIL
-966 ITPHIVDMQ
+966 ITPHIIDMQ
-975 NADDIEKL
+975 NENDIEKL
-983 KQRADEWRHNGS
+983 KQKADEWRHNGS
-995 KEMQS
+995 QEIQPESK
-1000 GSNQDESNQDVDADN
+1000 QDE
-1015 VDVDEWQH
+1015 
-1023 NESKEVQSESN
+1023 
-1034 QDEDPADDEDA
+1034 
-1045 GNADDDEEE
+1045 E

>member
-1 MWSKMKTRFFSC
+1 MKIRFLSC
-13 IFTVII
+13 IVTLVT
-19 FNCVPLMSFSQG
+19 FNFLLLLSFAQD
-31 RGGNGGTMEVSERNE
+31 RGGNGGNMEVSERNE
-46 AGQAV
+46 TGQAV
-51 LFDFDFPR
+51 RFDFDFPR
-59 GDLQNLI
+59 GDLQSLI
-66 KFISEETD
+66 RFISEETD

-94 KSVTIEETLEKIKTV
+94 KGVTIEETLEKIKTV
-109 LSQYNLTMIRTDSTI
+109 LSQYNLTMIHTDSTI

-144 DPSQVEQTDEIQT
+144 DPNQVEQTDEIQT
-157 YIVQLSGAVASELVN
+157 YIIQLTGAVASELVN

-183 IFADASSNLLIITDV
+183 IFADTTSNLLIITDV

-206 TILQAVDEEPEIPL
+206 TILQAADEEPQIPL

-245 DGMVANILRKL
+245 DGMVSNILRKL
-256 GSAKDEKD
+256 GNAKDEKD
-264 VEKLMQRAKEEGAG
+264 VEKMMQKAKKDGAG

-284 LIQIVPDENS
+284 LIQIVPDQNS

-300 ASEANITAL
+300 ASEDNIAAL
-309 KNLIEQLDT
+309 KNLIEKLDT

-328 FRLDFAIAENVAETL
+328 FRLNYAISENVAETL
-343 EDLITGISSGGSSRR
+343 EDLITGISGGSSSRSR
-358 DRGRSSWRDRE
+358 DRDRSWWDRR

-375 RDRQRGRGDRGRGG
+375 RERGG
-389 QGNQGIV
+389 SSQSNQGVV
-396 GTVSISSD
+396 GTVSVSSD
-404 ERLNAILVS
+404 ERLNAILIS
-413 SDPRNFSF
+413 SDPRNFPF
-421 LDKIITELDEADP
+421 LEKIITELDEADP

-453 TLENL
+453 TLRNL
-458 FEGGTGSDDDRPWW
+458 FEGDTGEDDDRPWW
-472 ERGRSRDRGGD
+472 ERRRERDRGD
-483 EGVGGFGIQGEVS
+483 EGEGGFGIQGEVS

-507 VSTPSQNFATID
+507 VSTPQQNFATID

-527 NMPSQEWGT
+527 SMPSQEWGT
-536 KIYYLKYAD
+536 KVYYLKYAD

-563 SGRRGFFDFLP
+563 SRNRGFFSFLP
-574 SRRSQSQGSLAGN
+574 SRRTQSQGSLAGN
-587 VVAEAYPTL
+587 VVAEAYPTM
-596 NSIIVSTST
+596 NSVIVSTST

-621 PTPEGQR
+621 PTPKGQR
-628 EVTKLIRLEYAEAEE
+628 EITKLIRLQYADAEDM
-643 LEQLLERVWDE
+643 EQLLERTWDE
-654 GDSSS
+654 N
-659 SSGRFSFSRFMASGG
+659 SGNDNNRGFSFSRFMASGG

-695 TNSVLV
+695 TNSILV
-701 RTLQRYM
+701 RTLERYM
-708 ADAVA
+708 DDAEA

-724 VWINIQILEVTLDE
+724 VWIDIQILEVTLDE
-738 NTRFGLEITA
+738 NTRFGLEMTA
-748 QENKIFGAELTDKN
+748 QENKIFGTELTNQN
-762 PLVGNIET
+762 PLVGNIDT

-784 LVSNEYMALLHT
+784 LASNEYMALLHT

-811 LARDNTSVSWSSG
+811 LTRDNTQVSWSSG
-824 RRIPYLQSINVSSN
+824 RRIPYLQSINVSN
-838 TIDGGISQ
+838 NLLDGGVSQ

-855 PPVGINIDLIPHITR
+855 PPVGINIELTPHITKSESNTSER
-870 SKPDTNG
+870 
-877 LRTIGLE
+877 RTIGLE
-884 IEQIQA
+884 IDQIQA

-908 FSGYIDIQDGQQ
+908 FSGYIDILDGQQ

-946 IGGLFR
+946 IGSLFR
-952 STETIVE
+952 STETITE

-975 NADDIEKL
+975 NENDIEKL
-983 KQRADEWRHNGS
+983 KQKTDEWRHNGS
-995 KEMQS
+995 QEIQPELK
-1000 GSNQDESNQDVDADN
+1000 QDE
-1015 VDVDEWQH
+1015 
-1023 NESKEVQSESN
+1023 
-1034 QDEDPADDEDA
+1034 
-1045 GNADDDEEE
+1045 E

>member
-1 MWSKMKTRFFSC
+1 MKIRFLSC
-13 IFTVII
+13 IVTLVT
-19 FNCVPLMSFSQG
+19 FNFLLLLSFAQD
-31 RGGNGGTMEVSERNE
+31 RGGNGGNMEVSERNE
-46 AGQAV
+46 TGQAV
-51 LFDFDFPR
+51 RFDFDFPR
-59 GDLQNLI
+59 GDLQSLI
-66 KFISEETD
+66 RFISEETD

-94 KSVTIEETLEKIKTV
+94 KGVTIEETLEKIKTV
-109 LSQYNLTMIRTDSTI
+109 LSQYNLTMIHTDSTI

-144 DPSQVEQTDEIQT
+144 DPNQVEQTDEIQT
-157 YIVQLSGAVASELVN
+157 YIIQLTGAVASELVN

-183 IFADASSNLLIITDV
+183 IFADTTSNLLIITDV

-206 TILQAVDEEPEIPL
+206 TILQAADEEPQIPL

-245 DGMVANILRKL
+245 DGMVSNILRKL
-256 GSAKDEKD
+256 GNAKDEKD
-264 VEKLMQRAKEEGAG
+264 VEKMMQKAKKDGAG

-284 LIQIVPDENS
+284 LIQIVPDQNS

-300 ASEANITAL
+300 ASEDNIAAL
-309 KNLIEQLDT
+309 KNLIEKLDT

-328 FRLDFAIAENVAETL
+328 FRLNYAISENVAETL
-343 EDLITGISSGGSSRR
+343 EDLITGISGSSSSRSR
-358 DRGRSSWRDRE
+358 DRGRSWWDRR

-375 RDRQRGRGDRGRGG
+375 RERGG
-389 QGNQGIV
+389 SSQSNQGVV
-396 GTVSISSD
+396 GTVSVSSD
-404 ERLNAILVS
+404 ERLNAILIS
-413 SDPRNFSF
+413 SDPRNFPF
-421 LDKIITELDEADP
+421 LEKIITELDEADP

-453 TLENL
+453 TLRNL
-458 FEGGTGSDDDRPWW
+458 FEGDTGEDDDRPWW
-472 ERGRSRDRGGD
+472 ERRRERDRGD
-483 EGVGGFGIQGEVS
+483 EGEGGFGIQGEVS

-507 VSTPSQNFATID
+507 VSTPQQNFATID

-527 NMPSQEWGT
+527 SMPSQEWGT
-536 KIYYLKYAD
+536 KVYYLKYAD

-563 SGRRGFFDFLP
+563 SRNRGFFSFLP
-574 SRRSQSQGSLAGN
+574 SRRTQSQGSLAGN
-587 VVAEAYPTL
+587 VVAEAYPTM
-596 NSIIVSTST
+596 NSVIVSTST

-621 PTPEGQR
+621 PTPKGQR
-628 EVTKLIRLEYAEAEE
+628 EITKLIRLQYADAEDM
-643 LEQLLERVWDE
+643 EQLLERTWDE
-654 GDSSS
+654 N
-659 SSGRFSFSRFMASGG
+659 SGNDNNRGFSFSRFMASGG

-695 TNSVLV
+695 TNSILV
-701 RTLQRYM
+701 RTLERYM
-708 ADAVA
+708 DDAEA

-724 VWINIQILEVTLDE
+724 VWIDIQILEVTLDE
-738 NTRFGLEITA
+738 NTRFGLEMTA
-748 QENKIFGAELTDKN
+748 QENKIFGTELTNQN
-762 PLVGNIET
+762 PLVGNIDT

-784 LVSNEYMALLHT
+784 LASNEYMALLHT

-811 LARDNTSVSWSSG
+811 LTRDNTQVSWSSG
-824 RRIPYLQSINVSSN
+824 RRIPYLQSINVSN
-838 TIDGGISQ
+838 NLLDGGVSQ

-855 PPVGINIDLIPHITR
+855 PPVGINIELTPHITKSESNTSER
-870 SKPDTNG
+870 
-877 LRTIGLE
+877 RTIGLE
-884 IEQIQA
+884 IDQIQA

-908 FSGYIDIQDGQQ
+908 FSGYIDILDGQQ

-946 IGGLFR
+946 IGSLFR
-952 STETIVE
+952 STETITE

-975 NADDIEKL
+975 NENDVEKL
-983 KQRADEWRHNGS
+983 KQKTDEWRHNGS
-995 KEMQS
+995 KEIQPES
-1000 GSNQDESNQDVDADN
+1000 KQDE
-1015 VDVDEWQH
+1015 
-1023 NESKEVQSESN
+1023 
-1034 QDEDPADDEDA
+1034 
-1045 GNADDDEEE
+1045 E

>member
-1 MWSKMKTRFFSC
+1 MKTRFFSC
-13 IFTVII
+13 IFTLII

-81 NDIKDKKFALTNL
+81 NDIKDKKFSLTNL

-358 DRGRSSWRDRE
+358 DRGRSSWRERE

-375 RDRQRGRGDRGRGG
+375 RDRERGRGRGG

-574 SRRSQSQGSLAGN
+574 SRRSRSQGSLAGN

-643 LEQLLERVWDE
+643 MERLLESIWDE
-654 GDSSS
+654 WSSNDNNR
-659 SSGRFSFSRFMASGG
+659 GFSFSRFMASGG

-838 TIDGGISQ
+838 TIDGGVSQ

-1015 VDVDEWQH
+1015 VDVDEWRH

>member
-1 MWSKMKTRFFSC
+1 MKTRFFSC
-13 IFTVII
+13 ISTLII
-19 FNCVPLMSFSQG
+19 FNAALLLTSSQD
-31 RGGNGGTMEVSERNE
+31 RGGNNDKMEVSERNE

-51 LFDFDFPR
+51 RFDFDFPR

-66 KFISEETD
+66 RFISEETD

-81 NDIKDKKFALTNL
+81 GDIKDKKFALTNL

-109 LSQYNLTMIRTDSTI
+109 LSQYDLTMIHTDSTL

-144 DPSQVEQTDEIQT
+144 DPNQVEQTDEIQT
-157 YIVQLSGAVASELVN
+157 YIIQLTGAVASELVN

-206 TILQAVDEEPEIPL
+206 TILQAADEEPEIPL
-220 KVEVV
+220 KVEVI

-236 RTLSDVFSQ
+236 QTLSDVFSQ
-245 DGMVANILRKL
+245 DGVVSNILRKL
-256 GSAKDEKD
+256 GNAKDEKD
-264 VEKLMQRAKEEGAG
+264 VEKMMKKAKEGGAG

-284 LIQIVPDENS
+284 LIQIVPDQNS
-294 NSLIIK
+294 NSLVIK

-309 KNLIEQLDT
+309 KNLIEKLDT

-328 FRLDFAIAENVAETL
+328 FRLNFAISENVAETL
-343 EDLITGISSGGSSRR
+343 EDLITGISSRGSSSRSR
-358 DRGRSSWRDRE
+358 DRGRRWWDRE

-375 RDRQRGRGDRGRGG
+375 RERSREGQR
-389 QGNQGIV
+389 NQGIV

-413 SDPRNFSF
+413 SDPRNFPF
-421 LDKIITELDEADP
+421 LETIITELDEADP

-446 DAQTLTE
+446 DAETLTE
-453 TLENL
+453 TLRNL
-458 FEGGTGSDDDRPWW
+458 FEGDTGEDDDRPWW
-472 ERGRSRDRGGD
+472 ERRRERDRGE
-483 EGVGGFGIQGEVS
+483 EGEGGFGIQGEVS

-507 VSTPSQNFATID
+507 VSTPEQNFATID

-536 KIYYLKYAD
+536 KVYYLKYAD

-563 SGRRGFFDFLP
+563 SGRRGFFSFLP
-574 SRRSQSQGSLAGN
+574 SRRTQSQGSLAGN
-587 VVAEAYPTL
+587 VVAEAYPTM
-596 NSIIVSTST
+596 NSVIVSTST
-605 QRNFELITQFI
+605 QRNFDLITQFI

-621 PTPEGQR
+621 PTPEGQK

-643 LEQLLERVWDE
+643 MELLLEIIWEE
-654 GDSSS
+654 GESSS

-685 GRVEVEADNQ
+685 GKVEVEADNQ
-695 TNSVLV
+695 TNSILV

-708 ADAVA
+708 TDVEA
-713 MIRQLD
+713 MVRQLD

-724 VWINIQILEVTLDE
+724 VWIDIQILEVTLDE
-738 NTRFGLEITA
+738 NTRFGLEMTA
-748 QENKIFGAELTDKN
+748 QENKIFGAELTNQN

-784 LVSNEYMALLHT
+784 LASNEYMALLHT

-824 RRIPYLQSINVSSN
+824 RRIPYLQSVNISN
-838 TIDGGISQ
+838 NILEGGMSQ

-855 PPVGINIDLIPHITR
+855 PPVGINIDLIPHITKSESNTSER
-870 SKPDTNG
+870 
-877 LRTIGLE
+877 RTIGLE

-908 FSGYIDIQDGQQ
+908 FSGYIDILDGQQ

-946 IGGLFR
+946 IGSFFR
-952 STETIVE
+952 STETITE

-975 NADDIEKL
+975 NENDIKKL
-983 KQRADEWRHNGS
+983 KQKADEWRHNGS
-995 KEMQS
+995 TEMQP
-1000 GSNQDESNQDVDADN
+1000 ESNRDT
-1015 VDVDEWQH
+1015 
-1023 NESKEVQSESN
+1023 
-1034 QDEDPADDEDA
+1034 DD
-1045 GNADDDEEE
+1045 GDEE

>member
-1 MWSKMKTRFFSC
+1 MKIRFLSC
-13 IFTVII
+13 IVTLVT
-19 FNCVPLMSFSQG
+19 FNFLLLLSFAQD
-31 RGGNGGTMEVSERNE
+31 RGGNGGNMEVSERNE
-46 AGQAV
+46 TGQAV
-51 LFDFDFPR
+51 RFDFDFPR
-59 GDLQNLI
+59 GDLQSLI
-66 KFISEETD
+66 RFISEETD

-94 KSVTIEETLEKIKTV
+94 KGVTIEETLEKIKTV
-109 LSQYNLTMIRTDSTI
+109 LSQYNLTMIHTDSTI

-144 DPSQVEQTDEIQT
+144 DPNQVEQTDEIQT
-157 YIVQLSGAVASELVN
+157 YIIQLTGAVASELVN

-183 IFADASSNLLIITDV
+183 IFADTTSNLLIITDV

-206 TILQAVDEEPEIPL
+206 TILQAADEEPQIPL

-245 DGMVANILRKL
+245 DGMVSNILRKL
-256 GSAKDEKD
+256 GNAKDEKD
-264 VEKLMQRAKEEGAG
+264 VEKMMQKAKKDGAG

-284 LIQIVPDENS
+284 LIQIVPDQNS

-300 ASEANITAL
+300 ASEDNIAAL
-309 KNLIEQLDT
+309 KNLIEKLDT

-328 FRLDFAIAENVAETL
+328 FRLNYAISENVAETL
-343 EDLITGISSGGSSRR
+343 EDLITGISGSSSSRSR
-358 DRGRSSWRDRE
+358 DRGRSWWDRR

-375 RDRQRGRGDRGRGG
+375 RERGG
-389 QGNQGIV
+389 SSQSNQGVV
-396 GTVSISSD
+396 GTVSVSSD
-404 ERLNAILVS
+404 ERLNAILIS
-413 SDPRNFSF
+413 SDPRNFPF
-421 LDKIITELDEADP
+421 LEKIITELDEADP

-453 TLENL
+453 TLRNL
-458 FEGGTGSDDDRPWW
+458 FEGDTGEDDDRPWW
-472 ERGRSRDRGGD
+472 ERRRERDRGD
-483 EGVGGFGIQGEVS
+483 EGEGGFGIQGEVS

-507 VSTPSQNFATID
+507 VSTPQQNFATID

-527 NMPSQEWGT
+527 SMPSQEWGT
-536 KIYYLKYAD
+536 KVYYLKYAD

-563 SGRRGFFDFLP
+563 SRNRGFFSFLP
-574 SRRSQSQGSLAGN
+574 SRRTQSQGSLAGN
-587 VVAEAYPTL
+587 VVAEAYPTM
-596 NSIIVSTST
+596 NSVIVSTST

-621 PTPEGQR
+621 PTPKGQR
-628 EVTKLIRLEYAEAEE
+628 EITKLIRLEYADAEDM
-643 LEQLLERVWDE
+643 EQLLESIWDE
-654 GDSSS
+654 WSSNDNN
-659 SSGRFSFSRFMASGG
+659 RFSFSRFMASGG

-695 TNSVLV
+695 TNSILV
-701 RTLQRYM
+701 RTLERYM
-708 ADAVA
+708 DDAEA

-724 VWINIQILEVTLDE
+724 VWIDIQILEVTLDE
-738 NTRFGLEITA
+738 NTRFGLQMTA
-748 QENKIFGAELTDKN
+748 QENKIFGTELTNQN
-762 PLVGNIET
+762 PLVGNIDT

-784 LVSNEYMALLHT
+784 LASNEYMALLHT

-811 LARDNTSVSWSSG
+811 LTRDNTQVSWSSG
-824 RRIPYLQSINVSSN
+824 RRIPYLQSINVSN
-838 TIDGGISQ
+838 NLLDGGVSQ

-855 PPVGINIDLIPHITR
+855 PPVGINIELTPHITKSESNTSER
-870 SKPDTNG
+870 
-877 LRTIGLE
+877 RTIGLE
-884 IEQIQA
+884 IDQIQA

-908 FSGYIDIQDGQQ
+908 FSGYIDILDGQQ

-946 IGGLFR
+946 IGSLFR
-952 STETIVE
+952 STETITE

-975 NADDIEKL
+975 NENDIEKL
-983 KQRADEWRHNGS
+983 KQKTDEWRHNGS
-995 KEMQS
+995 KEIQPES
-1000 GSNQDESNQDVDADN
+1000 KQDE
-1015 VDVDEWQH
+1015 
-1023 NESKEVQSESN
+1023 
-1034 QDEDPADDEDA
+1034 
-1045 GNADDDEEE
+1045 E

>member
-1 MWSKMKTRFFSC
+1 MKIRFLSC
-13 IFTVII
+13 IVTLVT
-19 FNCVPLMSFSQG
+19 FNFLLLLSFAQD
-31 RGGNGGTMEVSERNE
+31 RGGNGGNMEVSERNE
-46 AGQAV
+46 TGQAV
-51 LFDFDFPR
+51 RFDFDFPR
-59 GDLQNLI
+59 GDLQSLI
-66 KFISEETD
+66 RFISEETD

-94 KSVTIEETLEKIKTV
+94 KGVTIEETLEKIKTV
-109 LSQYNLTMIRTDSTI
+109 LSQYNLTMIHTDSTI

-144 DPSQVEQTDEIQT
+144 DPNQVEQTDEIQP
-157 YIVQLSGAVASELVN
+157 YIIQLTGAVASELVN

-183 IFADASSNLLIITDV
+183 IFADTTSNLLIITDV

-206 TILQAVDEEPEIPL
+206 TILQAADEEPQIPL

-245 DGMVANILRKL
+245 DGMVSNILRKL
-256 GSAKDEKD
+256 GNAKDEKD
-264 VEKLMQRAKEEGAG
+264 VEKMMQKAKKDGAG

-284 LIQIVPDENS
+284 LIQIVPDQNS

-300 ASEANITAL
+300 ASEDNIAAL
-309 KNLIEQLDT
+309 KNLIEKLDT

-328 FRLDFAIAENVAETL
+328 FRLNYAISENVAETL
-343 EDLITGISSGGSSRR
+343 EDLITGISGSSSSRSR
-358 DRGRSSWRDRE
+358 DRGRSWWDRR

-375 RDRQRGRGDRGRGG
+375 RERGG
-389 QGNQGIV
+389 SSQSNQGVV
-396 GTVSISSD
+396 GTVSVSSD
-404 ERLNAILVS
+404 ERLNAILIS
-413 SDPRNFSF
+413 SDPRNFPF
-421 LDKIITELDEADP
+421 LEKIITELDEADP

-453 TLENL
+453 TLRNL
-458 FEGGTGSDDDRPWW
+458 FEGDTGEDDDRPWW
-472 ERGRSRDRGGD
+472 ERRRERDRGD
-483 EGVGGFGIQGEVS
+483 EGEGGFGIQGEVS

-507 VSTPSQNFATID
+507 VSTPQQNFATID

-527 NMPSQEWGT
+527 SMPSQEWGT
-536 KIYYLKYAD
+536 KVYYLKYAD

-563 SGRRGFFDFLP
+563 SRNRGFFSFLP
-574 SRRSQSQGSLAGN
+574 SRRTQSQGSLAGN
-587 VVAEAYPTL
+587 VVAEAYPTM
-596 NSIIVSTST
+596 NSVIVSTST

-628 EVTKLIRLEYAEAEE
+628 EITKLIRLEYADAEDM
-643 LEQLLERVWDE
+643 EQLLERTWDE
-654 GDSSS
+654 N
-659 SSGRFSFSRFMASGG
+659 SGNDNNRGFSFSRFMASGG

-695 TNSVLV
+695 TNSILV
-701 RTLQRYM
+701 RTLERYM
-708 ADAVA
+708 DDAEA

-724 VWINIQILEVTLDE
+724 VWIDIQILEVTLDE
-738 NTRFGLEITA
+738 NTRFGLQMTA
-748 QENKIFGAELTDKN
+748 QENKIFGTELTNQN
-762 PLVGNIET
+762 PLVGNIDT

-784 LVSNEYMALLHT
+784 LASNEYMALLHT

-811 LARDNTSVSWSSG
+811 LTRDNTQVSWNSG
-824 RRIPYLQSINVSSN
+824 RRIPYLQSINVSN
-838 TIDGGISQ
+838 NLLDGGVSQ

-855 PPVGINIDLIPHITR
+855 PPVGINIELTPHITKSESNTSER
-870 SKPDTNG
+870 
-877 LRTIGLE
+877 RTIGLE
-884 IEQIQA
+884 IDQIQA

-908 FSGYIDIQDGQQ
+908 FSGYIDILDGQQ

-946 IGGLFR
+946 IGSLFR
-952 STETIVE
+952 STETITE

-975 NADDIEKL
+975 NENDIEKL
-983 KQRADEWRHNGS
+983 KQKTDEWRHNGS
-995 KEMQS
+995 KEIQPES
-1000 GSNQDESNQDVDADN
+1000 KQDE
-1015 VDVDEWQH
+1015 
-1023 NESKEVQSESN
+1023 
-1034 QDEDPADDEDA
+1034 
-1045 GNADDDEEE
+1045 E